1 MVPEDVAYRYVCI
14 PHMPGFW
21 DHILVGTRPRSK
33 TKVMIAH
40 DVYLP
45 KLFNVSLDP
54 YKFHWCCF
62 VLKKQIILAMWCTH
76 VNKKGVV
83 KVCTLA
89 DTFLKNVTTCLE
101 FRKMVFYLCRWF
113 EAQYSSSERPLKVV
127 LDCKP
132 SEGATL
138 VHVIALLASR
148 AGMGEINLQFQQNR
162 KSCNDMNYTF
172 NVKHACYI
180 LSNPY
185 SKQSGGN
192 LINIYQEFVSYHDDN
207 ETSVGLMGIR
217 TNTEFFNSF
226 I

>member
-1 MVPEDVAYRYVCI
+1 MPQDVAYRYVCI

-21 DHILVGTRPRSK
+21 DHILVGTRPRPK
-33 TKVMIAH
+33 TEAMIAE

-76 VNKKGVV
+76 LNRKGAV

-89 DTFLKNVTTCLE
+89 DTSLKNITTCFE

-113 EAQYSSSERPLKVV
+113 EAQYSSPDRPLKVV

-138 VHVIALLASR
+138 VHIIALLASR
-148 AGMGEINLQFQQNR
+148 AGMETINLQFQQNR
-162 KSCNDMNYTF
+162 RSGNDMNYIY
-172 NVKHACYI
+172 NVKHICNI

-185 SKQSGGN
+185 SKLSMN
-192 LINIYQEFVSYHDDN
+192 NPINIYQEFVDYHDN